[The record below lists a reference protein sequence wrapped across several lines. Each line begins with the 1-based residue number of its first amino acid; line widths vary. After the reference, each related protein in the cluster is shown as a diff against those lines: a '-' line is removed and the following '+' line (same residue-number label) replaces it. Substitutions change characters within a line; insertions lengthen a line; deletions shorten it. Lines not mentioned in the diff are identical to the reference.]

1 MLSSVLF
8 SLIIARDT
16 SCKSVKKNTKKQSIT
31 KGKSHYL
38 LLMGRPVED
47 GHHRKGLGMIF
58 ASQHSGDFDTS
69 KAESKH
75 SDPAPSSSNSDLSNT
90 LQTSSNGSTSD
101 RGYSYTEAL
110 FTGTPLLNGRPFTAS
125 DRTYSQGHATDHP
138 IGILNANERITENV
152 QGKAVDEDNDDSRA
166 DKNDQTQEEMHT
178 DEGVKG
184 VTVNK
189 ILNKG
194 QYSGEKSEDIS
205 EDSSLRQSSKLGKEN
220 YEDGHP
226 LPPHSLDKQDKLE
239 TNRQAYRGRKLINN
253 IIKSDNLA
261 DEDVHEI
268 MATGHTQENFDK
280 ENVGSSGQLR
290 EENKANKVIPL
301 NTKVK
306 SYDEE
311 SNLLGSNT
319 LTRERF
325 MHQQRDNPL
334 GDQQEGF
341 NQNIIS
347 LTENEKGPQG
357 VKQQQEEI
365 QQPQHMIIITED
377 SGMKQKVQKEDSSGK
392 TSDAKPHAMGSY
404 LKETSP
410 VSTGNTGGV
419 HESNKGSETI
429 PPTNESPDGHSDY
442 SHSASGQLAGEQM
455 RQQTS
460 DIDVNAPAEAL
471 RNQETGK
478 LNDSPT
484 GSSQKATTS
493 TSDKIFQN
501 FLSHLRPHKVIE
513 SAFDERL
520 AQRIPSEQH
529 DPHEAHT
536 RPTNEKPSSS
546 VLYPGLDASHL
557 SSTYREGSSPSY
569 FKTQS
574 QEPTKEIPSIQESP
588 SSTDTTS
595 VYLTG
600 NNLKGPTVQQ
610 EKAKLPTGAVGAR
623 LNQQNAPLVNNP
635 DGNNEQGNVDKIKES
650 AEQTEKPYSSADEN
664 STEPQRYSSSR
675 EQGFLNVLLSHYRQS
690 NTANSSTANNLR
702 AEDHGEH
709 LVPSWSVRPESGQL
723 GPLSGSDKEGATQ
736 EKNSY
741 KENQVANDLQNN
753 AKYASQQSQGP
764 NKSVEDRNQREHN
777 QEIPPTLDHRK
788 GNSLDEH
795 GFQLS
800 GLSGHILMEKDAQSG
815 SSFDLTPSHGFGAR
829 PVNGET
835 NSQQVSENSAKEE
848 GANDSW
854 NFFKLTPKS
863 GSQEFAVGNPE
874 HPGEVSVKQEPK
886 VGNNNQKQ
894 PEGNM
899 DHDNSNQ
906 KIVYFL
912 KMAKG
917 IPLLHNRPE
926 NDEEDNHNQVNSDS
940 IKERERADSAGNI
953 RPYSSPSPNS
963 GLSPTAGR
971 EEGAIGES
979 NVPIN
984 VRQGRYKSD
993 PQAKYTESYF
1003 HSWYWK
1009 SNIPG
1014 LALAKIYDQTYK
1026 QCLNSEILVLEIL

>member
-1 MLSSVLF
+1 
-8 SLIIARDT
+8 
-16 SCKSVKKNTKKQSIT
+16 
-31 KGKSHYL
+31 
-38 LLMGRPVED
+38 MGRPVED
-47 GHHRKGLGMIF
+47 GHHRKGLGMIL
-58 ASQHSGDFDTS
+58 ASQHSGDIATS
-69 KAESKH
+69 EAESKH

-125 DRTYSQGHATDHP
+125 DRTPHSQGHATDHP

-152 QGKAVDEDNDDSRA
+152 QGKAVDEDNDGSRA

-194 QYSGEKSEDIS
+194 QYSGEKSEDLS

-220 YEDGHP
+220 YEDGQP
-226 LPPHSLDKQDKLE
+226 VPPHSLDKQDKFE

-253 IIKSDNLA
+253 IIKSDNLP

-319 LTRERF
+319 LTHERF

-365 QQPQHMIIITED
+365 QQPQHMITITED

-392 TSDAKPHAMGSY
+392 TPDAKPHAMGSN
-404 LKETSP
+404 LKETNP
-410 VSTGNTGGV
+410 ASTGNTGGV

-429 PPTNESPDGHSDY
+429 SPTNESPDGHSDY
-442 SHSASGQLAGEQM
+442 SHSASGQLTGEQM

-460 DIDVNAPAEAL
+460 DIDVNAPAETL
-471 RNQETGK
+471 RNLETGK
-478 LNDSPT
+478 LNDST
-484 GSSQKATTS
+484 KGSSQKATKL
-493 TSDKIFQN
+493 TSDKIFEN

-513 SAFDERL
+513 SAFDEQL
-520 AQRIPSEQH
+520 AQRIPSEQR

-536 RPTNEKPSSS
+536 RPLNEKPSSS

-557 SSTYREGSSPSY
+557 SSTYREGSSPSD

-595 VYLTG
+595 VYLTSS
-600 NNLKGPTVQQ
+600 NFKGPTVQQ
-610 EKAKLPTGAVGAR
+610 EKAKLSTGAVSAR

-664 STEPQRYSSSR
+664 STEPQRYSSPR

-723 GPLSGSDKEGATQ
+723 GPLSGSEKEGATQ

-741 KENQVANDLQNN
+741 KENQAANDLQNN
-753 AKYASQQSQGP
+753 AEYASQESQGP
-764 NKSVEDRNQREHN
+764 TKSVEDRNQREHN
-777 QEIPPTLDHRK
+777 QEMPPTLDHRK
-788 GNSLDEH
+788 GSGVDEH
-795 GFQLS
+795 GFQSS
-800 GLSGHILMEKDAQSG
+800 GLSGNTNMETDVQSG
-815 SSFDLTPSHGFGAR
+815 SSFVLTPSHGFGER

-835 NSQQVSENSAKEE
+835 SSQQVSENSAKEE
-848 GANDSW
+848 GANNAW
-854 NFFKLTPKS
+854 NFYKLRPKS
-863 GSQEFAVGNPE
+863 GPPEFAVGNPE
-874 HPGEVSVKQEPK
+874 HPGEVSEKDEPK
-886 VGNNNQKQ
+886 VGNHNQKQ
-894 PEGNM
+894 PKSNM
-899 DHDNSNQ
+899 DHDDSTQ

-926 NDEEDNHNQVNSDS
+926 NDVDDNHNQVNSDS
-940 IKERERADSAGNI
+940 MKESERADNVGVT
-953 RPYSSPSPNS
+953 RPYSSPSPS
-963 GLSPTAGR
+963 PGLSPTAGR
-971 EEGAIGES
+971 EEGTIGES

-984 VRQGRYKSD
+984 VRQGK
-993 PQAKYTESYF
+993 
-1003 HSWYWK
+1003 
-1009 SNIPG
+1009 
-1014 LALAKIYDQTYK
+1014 
-1026 QCLNSEILVLEIL
+1026 

>member
-1 MLSSVLF
+1 
-8 SLIIARDT
+8 
-16 SCKSVKKNTKKQSIT
+16 
-31 KGKSHYL
+31 
-38 LLMGRPVED
+38 MGRPVED
-47 GHHRKGLGMIF
+47 GHHRKGLGMIL
-58 ASQHSGDFDTS
+58 ASQHSGDIATS
-69 KAESKH
+69 EAESKH

-125 DRTYSQGHATDHP
+125 DRTPHSQGHATDHP

-152 QGKAVDEDNDDSRA
+152 QGKAVDEDNDGSRA

-194 QYSGEKSEDIS
+194 QYSGEKSEDLS

-220 YEDGHP
+220 YEDGQP
-226 LPPHSLDKQDKLE
+226 VPPHSLDKQDKFE

-253 IIKSDNLA
+253 IIKSDNLP

-319 LTRERF
+319 LTHERF

-365 QQPQHMIIITED
+365 QQPQHMITITED

-392 TSDAKPHAMGSY
+392 TPDAKPHAMGSN
-404 LKETSP
+404 LKETNP
-410 VSTGNTGGV
+410 ASTGNTGGV

-429 PPTNESPDGHSDY
+429 SPTNESPDGHSDY
-442 SHSASGQLAGEQM
+442 SHSASGQLTGEQM

-460 DIDVNAPAEAL
+460 DIDVNAPAETL
-471 RNQETGK
+471 RNLETGK
-478 LNDSPT
+478 LNDST
-484 GSSQKATTS
+484 KGSSQKATKL
-493 TSDKIFQN
+493 TSDKIFEN

-513 SAFDERL
+513 SAFDEQL
-520 AQRIPSEQH
+520 AQRIPSEQR

-536 RPTNEKPSSS
+536 RPLNEKPSSS

-557 SSTYREGSSPSY
+557 SSTYREGSSPSD

-595 VYLTG
+595 VYLTSS
-600 NNLKGPTVQQ
+600 NFKGPTVQQ
-610 EKAKLPTGAVGAR
+610 EKAKLSTGAVSAR

-664 STEPQRYSSSR
+664 STEPQRYSSPR

-741 KENQVANDLQNN
+741 KENQAANDLQNN
-753 AKYASQQSQGP
+753 AEYASQESQGP
-764 NKSVEDRNQREHN
+764 TKSVEDRNQREHN
-777 QEIPPTLDHRK
+777 QEMPPTLDHRK
-788 GNSLDEH
+788 GSGVDEH
-795 GFQLS
+795 GFQSS
-800 GLSGHILMEKDAQSG
+800 GLSGNTNMETDVQSG
-815 SSFDLTPSHGFGAR
+815 SSFVLTPSHGFGER

-835 NSQQVSENSAKEE
+835 SSQQVSENSAKEE
-848 GANDSW
+848 GANNAW
-854 NFFKLTPKS
+854 NFYKLRPKS
-863 GSQEFAVGNPE
+863 GPPEFAVGNPE
-874 HPGEVSVKQEPK
+874 HPGEVSEKDEPK
-886 VGNNNQKQ
+886 VGNHNQKQ
-894 PEGNM
+894 PKSNM
-899 DHDNSNQ
+899 DHDDSTQ

-926 NDEEDNHNQVNSDS
+926 NDMDDNHNQVNSDS
-940 IKERERADSAGNI
+940 MKESERADNAGVT
-953 RPYSSPSPNS
+953 RPYSSPSPS
-963 GLSPTAGR
+963 PGLSPTAGR
-971 EEGAIGES
+971 EEGTIGES

-984 VRQGRYKSD
+984 VRQGK
-993 PQAKYTESYF
+993 
-1003 HSWYWK
+1003 
-1009 SNIPG
+1009 
-1014 LALAKIYDQTYK
+1014 
-1026 QCLNSEILVLEIL
+1026 

>member
-1 MLSSVLF
+1 
-8 SLIIARDT
+8 
-16 SCKSVKKNTKKQSIT
+16 
-31 KGKSHYL
+31 
-38 LLMGRPVED
+38 MGRPVED
-47 GHHRKGLGMIF
+47 GHHRKGLGMIL
-58 ASQHSGDFDTS
+58 ASQHSGDIATS
-69 KAESKH
+69 EAESKH

-125 DRTYSQGHATDHP
+125 DRTPHSQGHATDHP

-152 QGKAVDEDNDDSRA
+152 QGKAVDEDNDGSRA

-194 QYSGEKSEDIS
+194 QYSGEKSEDLS

-220 YEDGHP
+220 YEDGQP
-226 LPPHSLDKQDKLE
+226 VPPHSLDKQDKFE

-253 IIKSDNLA
+253 IIKSDNLP

-319 LTRERF
+319 LTHERF

-365 QQPQHMIIITED
+365 QQPQHMITITED

-392 TSDAKPHAMGSY
+392 TPDAKPHAMGSN
-404 LKETSP
+404 LKETNP
-410 VSTGNTGGV
+410 ASTGNTGGV

-429 PPTNESPDGHSDY
+429 SPTNESPDGHSDY
-442 SHSASGQLAGEQM
+442 SHSASGQLTGGQM

-460 DIDVNAPAEAL
+460 DIDVNAPAETL
-471 RNQETGK
+471 RNLETGK
-478 LNDSPT
+478 LNDST
-484 GSSQKATTS
+484 KGSSQKATKL
-493 TSDKIFQN
+493 TSDKIFEN

-513 SAFDERL
+513 SAFDEQL
-520 AQRIPSEQH
+520 AQRIPSEQR

-536 RPTNEKPSSS
+536 RPLNEKPSSS

-557 SSTYREGSSPSY
+557 SSTYREGSSPSD

-595 VYLTG
+595 VYLTSS
-600 NNLKGPTVQQ
+600 NFKGPTVQQ
-610 EKAKLPTGAVGAR
+610 EKAKLSTGAVSAR

-664 STEPQRYSSSR
+664 STEPQRYSSPR

-741 KENQVANDLQNN
+741 KENQAANDLQNN
-753 AKYASQQSQGP
+753 AEYASQESQGP
-764 NKSVEDRNQREHN
+764 TKSVEDRNQREHN
-777 QEIPPTLDHRK
+777 QEMPPTLDHRK
-788 GNSLDEH
+788 GSGVDEH
-795 GFQLS
+795 GFQSS
-800 GLSGHILMEKDAQSG
+800 GLSGNTNMETDVQSG
-815 SSFDLTPSHGFGAR
+815 SSFVLTPSHGFGER

-835 NSQQVSENSAKEE
+835 SSQQVSENSAKEE
-848 GANDSW
+848 GANNAW
-854 NFFKLTPKS
+854 NFYKLRPKS
-863 GSQEFAVGNPE
+863 GPPEFAVGNPE
-874 HPGEVSVKQEPK
+874 HPGEVSEKDEPK
-886 VGNNNQKQ
+886 VGNHNQKQ
-894 PEGNM
+894 PKSNM
-899 DHDNSNQ
+899 DHDDSTQ

-926 NDEEDNHNQVNSDS
+926 NDVDDNHNQVNSDS
-940 IKERERADSAGNI
+940 MKESERADNVGVT
-953 RPYSSPSPNS
+953 RPYSSPSPS
-963 GLSPTAGR
+963 PGLSPTAGR
-971 EEGAIGES
+971 EEGTIGES

-984 VRQGRYKSD
+984 VRQGK
-993 PQAKYTESYF
+993 
-1003 HSWYWK
+1003 
-1009 SNIPG
+1009 
-1014 LALAKIYDQTYK
+1014 
-1026 QCLNSEILVLEIL
+1026 

>member
-1 MLSSVLF
+1 
-8 SLIIARDT
+8 
-16 SCKSVKKNTKKQSIT
+16 
-31 KGKSHYL
+31 
-38 LLMGRPVED
+38 MGRPVED
-47 GHHRKGLGMIF
+47 GHHRKGLGMIL
-58 ASQHSGDFDTS
+58 ASQHSGDIATS
-69 KAESKH
+69 EAESKH

-125 DRTYSQGHATDHP
+125 DRTPHSQGHATDHP

-152 QGKAVDEDNDDSRA
+152 QGKAVDEDNDGSRA

-194 QYSGEKSEDIS
+194 QYSGEKSEDLS

-220 YEDGHP
+220 YEDGQP
-226 LPPHSLDKQDKLE
+226 VPPHSLDKQDKFE

-253 IIKSDNLA
+253 IIKSDNLP

-319 LTRERF
+319 LTHERF

-365 QQPQHMIIITED
+365 QQPQHMITITED

-392 TSDAKPHAMGSY
+392 TPDAKPHAMGSN
-404 LKETSP
+404 LKETNP
-410 VSTGNTGGV
+410 ASTGNTGGV

-429 PPTNESPDGHSDY
+429 SPTNESPDGHSDY
-442 SHSASGQLAGEQM
+442 SHSASGQLTGGQM

-460 DIDVNAPAEAL
+460 DIDVNAPVEAL
-471 RNQETGK
+471 RNLETGK
-478 LNDSPT
+478 LNDST
-484 GSSQKATTS
+484 KGSSQKATKL
-493 TSDKIFQN
+493 TSDKIFEN

-513 SAFDERL
+513 SAFDEQL
-520 AQRIPSEQH
+520 AQRIPSEQR

-536 RPTNEKPSSS
+536 RPLNEKPSSS

-557 SSTYREGSSPSY
+557 SSTYREGSSPSD

-595 VYLTG
+595 VYLTSS
-600 NNLKGPTVQQ
+600 NFKGPTVQQ
-610 EKAKLPTGAVGAR
+610 EKAKLSTGAVSAR

-664 STEPQRYSSSR
+664 STEPQRYSSPR

-741 KENQVANDLQNN
+741 KENQAANDLQNN
-753 AKYASQQSQGP
+753 AEYASQESQGP
-764 NKSVEDRNQREHN
+764 TKSVEDRNQREHN
-777 QEIPPTLDHRK
+777 QEMPPTLDHRK
-788 GNSLDEH
+788 GSGVDEH
-795 GFQLS
+795 GFQSS
-800 GLSGHILMEKDAQSG
+800 GLSGNTNMETDVQSG
-815 SSFDLTPSHGFGAR
+815 SSFVLTPSHGFGER

-835 NSQQVSENSAKEE
+835 SSQQVSENSAKEE
-848 GANDSW
+848 GANNAW
-854 NFFKLTPKS
+854 NFYKLRPKS
-863 GSQEFAVGNPE
+863 GPPEFAVGNPE
-874 HPGEVSVKQEPK
+874 HPGEVSEKDEPK
-886 VGNNNQKQ
+886 VGNHNQKQ
-894 PEGNM
+894 PKSNM
-899 DHDNSNQ
+899 DHDDSTQ

-926 NDEEDNHNQVNSDS
+926 NDMDDNHNQVNSDS
-940 IKERERADSAGNI
+940 MKESERADNAGVT
-953 RPYSSPSPNS
+953 RPYSSPSPS
-963 GLSPTAGR
+963 PGLSPTAGR
-971 EEGAIGES
+971 EEGTIGES

-984 VRQGRYKSD
+984 VRQGK
-993 PQAKYTESYF
+993 
-1003 HSWYWK
+1003 
-1009 SNIPG
+1009 
-1014 LALAKIYDQTYK
+1014 
-1026 QCLNSEILVLEIL
+1026 

>member
-1 MLSSVLF
+1 
-8 SLIIARDT
+8 
-16 SCKSVKKNTKKQSIT
+16 
-31 KGKSHYL
+31 
-38 LLMGRPVED
+38 MGRPVED
-47 GHHRKGLGMIF
+47 GHHRKGLGMIL
-58 ASQHSGDFDTS
+58 ASQHSGDIATS
-69 KAESKH
+69 EAESKH

-125 DRTYSQGHATDHP
+125 DRTPHSQGHATDHP

-152 QGKAVDEDNDDSRA
+152 QGKAVDEDNDGSRA
-166 DKNDQTQEEMHT
+166 DKNDQTQEETHT

-194 QYSGEKSEDIS
+194 QYSGEKSEDLS

-220 YEDGHP
+220 YEDGQP
-226 LPPHSLDKQDKLE
+226 VPPHSLDKQDKLE
-239 TNRQAYRGRKLINN
+239 TNRQAYRGRKLIKN

-319 LTRERF
+319 LTHERF

-365 QQPQHMIIITED
+365 RQPQHMITITED

-392 TSDAKPHAMGSY
+392 TPDAKPHAMGSN
-404 LKETSP
+404 LKETNP
-410 VSTGNTGGV
+410 ASTGNTGGV

-429 PPTNESPDGHSDY
+429 SPTNESPDGHSDY
-442 SHSASGQLAGEQM
+442 SHSASGQLTGEQM

-471 RNQETGK
+471 RNLETGK
-478 LNDSPT
+478 LNDST
-484 GSSQKATTS
+484 KGSSQKATKL
-493 TSDKIFQN
+493 TSDKIFEN

-513 SAFDERL
+513 SAFDEQL
-520 AQRIPSEQH
+520 AQRIPSEQR

-536 RPTNEKPSSS
+536 RPLNEKPSSS

-557 SSTYREGSSPSY
+557 SSTYREGSSPSD

-595 VYLTG
+595 VYLTSS
-600 NNLKGPTVQQ
+600 NFKGPTVQQ
-610 EKAKLPTGAVGAR
+610 EKAKLSTGAVSAR

-664 STEPQRYSSSR
+664 STEPQRYSSPR

-741 KENQVANDLQNN
+741 KENQAANDLQNN
-753 AKYASQQSQGP
+753 AEYASQESQGP
-764 NKSVEDRNQREHN
+764 TKSVEDRNQREHN
-777 QEIPPTLDHRK
+777 QEMPPTLDHRK
-788 GNSLDEH
+788 GSGVDEH
-795 GFQLS
+795 GFQSS
-800 GLSGHILMEKDAQSG
+800 GLSGNTNMETDVQSG
-815 SSFDLTPSHGFGAR
+815 SSFVLTPSHGFGER

-835 NSQQVSENSAKEE
+835 SSQQVSENSAKEE
-848 GANDSW
+848 GANNAW
-854 NFFKLTPKS
+854 NFYKLRPKS
-863 GSQEFAVGNPE
+863 GPPEFAVGNPE
-874 HPGEVSVKQEPK
+874 HPGEVSEKDEPK
-886 VGNNNQKQ
+886 VGNHNQKQ
-894 PEGNM
+894 PKSNM
-899 DHDNSNQ
+899 DHDDSTQ

-926 NDEEDNHNQVNSDS
+926 NDMDDNHNQVNSDS
-940 IKERERADSAGNI
+940 MKESERADNAGVT
-953 RPYSSPSPNS
+953 RPYSSPSPS
-963 GLSPTAGR
+963 PGLSPTAGR
-971 EEGAIGES
+971 EEGTIGES

-984 VRQGRYKSD
+984 VRQGK
-993 PQAKYTESYF
+993 
-1003 HSWYWK
+1003 
-1009 SNIPG
+1009 
-1014 LALAKIYDQTYK
+1014 
-1026 QCLNSEILVLEIL
+1026 

>member
-1 MLSSVLF
+1 
-8 SLIIARDT
+8 
-16 SCKSVKKNTKKQSIT
+16 
-31 KGKSHYL
+31 
-38 LLMGRPVED
+38 MGRPVED
-47 GHHRKGLGMIF
+47 GHHRKGLGMIL
-58 ASQHSGDFDTS
+58 ASQHSGDIATS
-69 KAESKH
+69 EAESKH

-125 DRTYSQGHATDHP
+125 DRTPHSQGHATDHP

-152 QGKAVDEDNDDSRA
+152 QGKAVDEDNDGSRA

-194 QYSGEKSEDIS
+194 QYSGEKSEDLS

-220 YEDGHP
+220 YEDGQP
-226 LPPHSLDKQDKLE
+226 VPPHSLDKQDKLE

-253 IIKSDNLA
+253 IIKSDNLP

-319 LTRERF
+319 LTHERF

-365 QQPQHMIIITED
+365 QQPQHMITITED

-392 TSDAKPHAMGSY
+392 TPDAKPHAMGSN
-404 LKETSP
+404 LKETNP
-410 VSTGNTGGV
+410 ASTGNTGGV

-429 PPTNESPDGHSDY
+429 SPTNESPDGHSDY
-442 SHSASGQLAGEQM
+442 SHSASGQLTGGQM

-460 DIDVNAPAEAL
+460 DIDVNAPVEAL
-471 RNQETGK
+471 RNLETGK
-478 LNDSPT
+478 LNDST
-484 GSSQKATTS
+484 KGSSQKATKL
-493 TSDKIFQN
+493 TSDKIFEN

-513 SAFDERL
+513 SAFDEQL
-520 AQRIPSEQH
+520 AQRIPSEQR

-536 RPTNEKPSSS
+536 RPLNEKPSSS

-557 SSTYREGSSPSY
+557 SSTYREGSSPSD

-595 VYLTG
+595 VYLTSS
-600 NNLKGPTVQQ
+600 NFKGPTVQQ
-610 EKAKLPTGAVGAR
+610 EKAKLSTGAVSAR

-664 STEPQRYSSSR
+664 STEPQRYSSPR

-690 NTANSSTANNLR
+690 NIANSSTANNLR

-723 GPLSGSDKEGATQ
+723 GPLSGSEKEGATQ

-741 KENQVANDLQNN
+741 KENQAANDLQNN
-753 AKYASQQSQGP
+753 AEYASQESQGP
-764 NKSVEDRNQREHN
+764 TKSVEDRNQREHN
-777 QEIPPTLDHRK
+777 QEMPPTLDHRK
-788 GNSLDEH
+788 GSGVDEH
-795 GFQLS
+795 GFQSS
-800 GLSGHILMEKDAQSG
+800 GLSGNTNMETDVQSG
-815 SSFDLTPSHGFGAR
+815 SSFVLTPSHGFGER

-835 NSQQVSENSAKEE
+835 SSQQVSENSAKEE
-848 GANDSW
+848 GANNAW
-854 NFFKLTPKS
+854 NFYKLRPKS
-863 GSQEFAVGNPE
+863 GPPEFAVGNPE
-874 HPGEVSVKQEPK
+874 HPGEVSEKDEPK
-886 VGNNNQKQ
+886 VGNHNQKQ
-894 PEGNM
+894 PKSNM
-899 DHDNSNQ
+899 DHDDSTQ

-926 NDEEDNHNQVNSDS
+926 NDVDDNHNQVNSDS
-940 IKERERADSAGNI
+940 MKESERADNVGVT
-953 RPYSSPSPNS
+953 RPYSSPSPS
-963 GLSPTAGR
+963 PGLSPTAGR
-971 EEGAIGES
+971 EEGTIGES

-984 VRQGRYKSD
+984 VRQGK
-993 PQAKYTESYF
+993 
-1003 HSWYWK
+1003 
-1009 SNIPG
+1009 
-1014 LALAKIYDQTYK
+1014 
-1026 QCLNSEILVLEIL
+1026 

>member
-1 MLSSVLF
+1 
-8 SLIIARDT
+8 
-16 SCKSVKKNTKKQSIT
+16 
-31 KGKSHYL
+31 
-38 LLMGRPVED
+38 MGRPVED
-47 GHHRKGLGMIF
+47 GHHRKGLGMIL
-58 ASQHSGDFDTS
+58 ASQHSGDIATS
-69 KAESKH
+69 EAESKH

-125 DRTYSQGHATDHP
+125 DRTPHSQGHATDHP

-152 QGKAVDEDNDDSRA
+152 QGKAVDEDNDGSRA

-194 QYSGEKSEDIS
+194 QYSGEKSEDLS

-220 YEDGHP
+220 YEDGQP
-226 LPPHSLDKQDKLE
+226 VPPHSLDKQDKLE

-253 IIKSDNLA
+253 IIKSDNLP

-319 LTRERF
+319 LTHERF

-365 QQPQHMIIITED
+365 QQPQHMITITED

-392 TSDAKPHAMGSY
+392 TPDAKPHAMGSN
-404 LKETSP
+404 LKETNP
-410 VSTGNTGGV
+410 ASTGNTGGV

-429 PPTNESPDGHSDY
+429 SPTNESPDGHSDY
-442 SHSASGQLAGEQM
+442 SHSASGQLTGEQM

-460 DIDVNAPAEAL
+460 DIDVNAPAETL
-471 RNQETGK
+471 RNLETGK
-478 LNDSPT
+478 LNDST
-484 GSSQKATTS
+484 KGSSQKATKL
-493 TSDKIFQN
+493 TSDKIFEN

-513 SAFDERL
+513 SAFDEQL
-520 AQRIPSEQH
+520 AQRIPSEQR

-536 RPTNEKPSSS
+536 RPLNEKPSSS

-557 SSTYREGSSPSY
+557 SSTYREGSSPSD

-595 VYLTG
+595 VYLTSS
-600 NNLKGPTVQQ
+600 NFKGPTVQQ
-610 EKAKLPTGAVGAR
+610 EKAKLSTGAVSAR

-664 STEPQRYSSSR
+664 STEPQRYSSPR

-741 KENQVANDLQNN
+741 KENQAANDLQNN
-753 AKYASQQSQGP
+753 AEYASQESQGP
-764 NKSVEDRNQREHN
+764 TKSVEDRNQREHN
-777 QEIPPTLDHRK
+777 QEMPPTLDHRK
-788 GNSLDEH
+788 GSGVDEH
-795 GFQLS
+795 GFQSS
-800 GLSGHILMEKDAQSG
+800 GLSGNTNMETDVQSG
-815 SSFDLTPSHGFGAR
+815 SSFVLTPSHGFGER

-835 NSQQVSENSAKEE
+835 SSQQVSENSAKEE
-848 GANDSW
+848 GANNAW
-854 NFFKLTPKS
+854 NFYKLRPKS
-863 GSQEFAVGNPE
+863 GPPEFAVGNPE
-874 HPGEVSVKQEPK
+874 HPGEVSEKDEPK
-886 VGNNNQKQ
+886 VGNHNQKQ
-894 PEGNM
+894 PKSNM
-899 DHDNSNQ
+899 DHDDSTQ

-926 NDEEDNHNQVNSDS
+926 NDVDDNHNQVNSDS
-940 IKERERADSAGNI
+940 MKESERADNAGVT
-953 RPYSSPSPNS
+953 RPYSSPSPS
-963 GLSPTAGR
+963 PGLSPTAGR
-971 EEGAIGES
+971 EEGTIGES

-984 VRQGRYKSD
+984 VRQGK
-993 PQAKYTESYF
+993 
-1003 HSWYWK
+1003 
-1009 SNIPG
+1009 
-1014 LALAKIYDQTYK
+1014 
-1026 QCLNSEILVLEIL
+1026 

>member
-1 MLSSVLF
+1 
-8 SLIIARDT
+8 
-16 SCKSVKKNTKKQSIT
+16 
-31 KGKSHYL
+31 
-38 LLMGRPVED
+38 MGRPVED
-47 GHHRKGLGMIF
+47 GHHRKGLGMIL
-58 ASQHSGDFDTS
+58 ASQHSGDIATS
-69 KAESKH
+69 EAESKH

-125 DRTYSQGHATDHP
+125 DRTPHSQGHATDHP

-152 QGKAVDEDNDDSRA
+152 QGKAVDEDNDGSRA

-194 QYSGEKSEDIS
+194 QYSGEKSEDLS

-220 YEDGHP
+220 YEDGQP
-226 LPPHSLDKQDKLE
+226 VPPHSLDKQDKFE

-253 IIKSDNLA
+253 IIKSDNLP

-319 LTRERF
+319 LTHERF

-365 QQPQHMIIITED
+365 QQPQHMITITED

-392 TSDAKPHAMGSY
+392 TPDAKPHAMGSN
-404 LKETSP
+404 LKETNP
-410 VSTGNTGGV
+410 ASTGNTGGV

-429 PPTNESPDGHSDY
+429 SPTNESPDGHSDY
-442 SHSASGQLAGEQM
+442 SHSASGQLTGGQM

-460 DIDVNAPAEAL
+460 DIDVNAPVEAL
-471 RNQETGK
+471 RNLETGK
-478 LNDSPT
+478 LNDST
-484 GSSQKATTS
+484 KGSSQKATKL
-493 TSDKIFQN
+493 TSDKIFEN

-513 SAFDERL
+513 SAFDEQL
-520 AQRIPSEQH
+520 AQRIPSEQR

-536 RPTNEKPSSS
+536 RPLNEKPSSS

-557 SSTYREGSSPSY
+557 SSTYREGSSPSD

-595 VYLTG
+595 VYLTSS
-600 NNLKGPTVQQ
+600 NFKGPTVQQ
-610 EKAKLPTGAVGAR
+610 EKAKLSTGAVSAR

-664 STEPQRYSSSR
+664 STEPQRYSSPR

-690 NTANSSTANNLR
+690 NIANSSTANNLR

-741 KENQVANDLQNN
+741 KENQAANDLQNN
-753 AKYASQQSQGP
+753 AEYASQESQGP
-764 NKSVEDRNQREHN
+764 TKSVEDRNQREHN
-777 QEIPPTLDHRK
+777 QEMPPTLDHRK
-788 GNSLDEH
+788 GSGVDEH
-795 GFQLS
+795 GFQSS
-800 GLSGHILMEKDAQSG
+800 GLSGNTNMETDVQSG
-815 SSFDLTPSHGFGAR
+815 SSFVLTPSHGFGER

-835 NSQQVSENSAKEE
+835 SSQQVSENSAKEE
-848 GANDSW
+848 GANNAW
-854 NFFKLTPKS
+854 NFYKLRPKS
-863 GSQEFAVGNPE
+863 GPPEFAVGNPE
-874 HPGEVSVKQEPK
+874 HPGEVSEKDEPK
-886 VGNNNQKQ
+886 VGNHNQKQ
-894 PEGNM
+894 PKSNM
-899 DHDNSNQ
+899 DHDDSTQ

-926 NDEEDNHNQVNSDS
+926 NDVDDNHNQVNSDS
-940 IKERERADSAGNI
+940 MKESERADNVGVT
-953 RPYSSPSPNS
+953 RPYSSPSPS
-963 GLSPTAGR
+963 PGLSPTAGR
-971 EEGAIGES
+971 EEGTIGES

-984 VRQGRYKSD
+984 VRQGK
-993 PQAKYTESYF
+993 
-1003 HSWYWK
+1003 
-1009 SNIPG
+1009 
-1014 LALAKIYDQTYK
+1014 
-1026 QCLNSEILVLEIL
+1026 

>member
-1 MLSSVLF
+1 
-8 SLIIARDT
+8 
-16 SCKSVKKNTKKQSIT
+16 
-31 KGKSHYL
+31 
-38 LLMGRPVED
+38 MGRPVED
-47 GHHRKGLGMIF
+47 GHHRKGLGMIL
-58 ASQHSGDFDTS
+58 ASQHSGDIATS
-69 KAESKH
+69 EAESKH

-125 DRTYSQGHATDHP
+125 DRTPHSQGHATDHP

-152 QGKAVDEDNDDSRA
+152 QGKAVDEDNDGSRA

-194 QYSGEKSEDIS
+194 QYSGEKSEDLS

-220 YEDGHP
+220 YEDGQP
-226 LPPHSLDKQDKLE
+226 VPPHSLDKQDKLE

-253 IIKSDNLA
+253 IIKSDNLP

-319 LTRERF
+319 LTHERF

-365 QQPQHMIIITED
+365 QQPQHMITITED

-392 TSDAKPHAMGSY
+392 TPDAKPHAMGSN
-404 LKETSP
+404 LKETNP
-410 VSTGNTGGV
+410 ASTGNTGGV

-429 PPTNESPDGHSDY
+429 SPTNESPDGHSDY
-442 SHSASGQLAGEQM
+442 SHSASGQLTGEQM

-460 DIDVNAPAEAL
+460 DIDVNAPAETL
-471 RNQETGK
+471 RNLETGK
-478 LNDSPT
+478 LNDST
-484 GSSQKATTS
+484 KGSSQKATKL
-493 TSDKIFQN
+493 TSDKIFEN

-513 SAFDERL
+513 SAFDEQL
-520 AQRIPSEQH
+520 AQRIPSEQR

-536 RPTNEKPSSS
+536 RPLNEKPSSS

-557 SSTYREGSSPSY
+557 SSTYREGSSPSD

-595 VYLTG
+595 VYLTSS
-600 NNLKGPTVQQ
+600 NFKGPTVQQ
-610 EKAKLPTGAVGAR
+610 EKAKLSTGAVSAR

-664 STEPQRYSSSR
+664 STEPQRYSSPR

-690 NTANSSTANNLR
+690 NIANSSTANNLR

-741 KENQVANDLQNN
+741 KENQAANDLQNN
-753 AKYASQQSQGP
+753 AEYASQESQGP
-764 NKSVEDRNQREHN
+764 TKSVEDRNQREHN
-777 QEIPPTLDHRK
+777 QEMPPTLDHRK
-788 GNSLDEH
+788 GSGVDEH
-795 GFQLS
+795 GFQSS
-800 GLSGHILMEKDAQSG
+800 GLSGNTNMETDVQSG
-815 SSFDLTPSHGFGAR
+815 SSFVLTPSHGFGER

-835 NSQQVSENSAKEE
+835 SSQQVSENSAKEE
-848 GANDSW
+848 GANNAW
-854 NFFKLTPKS
+854 NFYKLRPKS
-863 GSQEFAVGNPE
+863 GPPEFAVGNPE
-874 HPGEVSVKQEPK
+874 HPGEVSEKDEPK
-886 VGNNNQKQ
+886 VGNHNQKQ
-894 PEGNM
+894 PKSNM
-899 DHDNSNQ
+899 DHDDSTQ

-926 NDEEDNHNQVNSDS
+926 NDVDDNHNQVNSDS
-940 IKERERADSAGNI
+940 MKESERADNAGVT
-953 RPYSSPSPNS
+953 RPYSSPSPS
-963 GLSPTAGR
+963 PGLSPTAGR
-971 EEGAIGES
+971 EEGTIGES

-984 VRQGRYKSD
+984 VRQGK
-993 PQAKYTESYF
+993 
-1003 HSWYWK
+1003 
-1009 SNIPG
+1009 
-1014 LALAKIYDQTYK
+1014 
-1026 QCLNSEILVLEIL
+1026 

>member
-1 MLSSVLF
+1 
-8 SLIIARDT
+8 
-16 SCKSVKKNTKKQSIT
+16 
-31 KGKSHYL
+31 
-38 LLMGRPVED
+38 MGRPIED
-47 GHHRKGLGMIF
+47 GHHRKGLGMIL
-58 ASQHSGDFDTS
+58 ASQHSGDIDTS

-125 DRTYSQGHATDHP
+125 DRTPNSQGHATDHP
-138 IGILNANERITENV
+138 IGILNANDRITENF
-152 QGKAVDEDNDDSRA
+152 QGKAVDEGNDGSRA
-166 DKNDQTQEEMHT
+166 DKNGQTQEEMHT
-178 DEGVKG
+178 EEGVKG

-205 EDSSLRQSSKLGKEN
+205 EDSSLRQSSKLGEEN
-220 YEDGHP
+220 YEDGQP
-226 LPPHSLDKQDKLE
+226 VPPHSLDKQDKLE
-239 TNRQAYRGRKLINN
+239 KNRQAYRGRKLINN

-301 NTKVK
+301 NTKEK

-319 LTRERF
+319 LTHERF

-365 QQPQHMIIITED
+365 QQPQHMITITED

-392 TSDAKPHAMGSY
+392 TLDAKPHAMGSN
-404 LKETSP
+404 LKETNP
-410 VSTGNTGGV
+410 VSTGNTDGV
-419 HESNKGSETI
+419 HESNRGSETI
-429 PPTNESPDGHSDY
+429 LPTNESPNGHSDY
-442 SHSASGQLAGEQM
+442 SHSASGQLTGEQM

-478 LNDSPT
+478 LNDSTT

-493 TSDKIFQN
+493 TSDKIFEN

-513 SAFDERL
+513 SAFDEQL
-520 AQRIPSEQH
+520 AQRIPFEQH

-536 RPTNEKPSSS
+536 RPPNEKPSSS

-557 SSTYREGSSPSY
+557 SSTYREGSSPSD

-574 QEPTKEIPSIQESP
+574 QEPTKEIPTIQESP

-595 VYLTG
+595 VYLTSS
-600 NNLKGPTVQQ
+600 NLKGPTVQQ
-610 EKAKLPTGAVGAR
+610 EKAKLSTGAVTAR

-635 DGNNEQGNVDKIKES
+635 DGNNEQGNMDKIKES
-650 AEQTEKPYSSADEN
+650 DEQPEKPYSLADEN
-664 STEPQRYSSSR
+664 STEPQRSSR
-675 EQGFLNVLLSHYRQS
+675 EQGFLNILLSHYRQS

-741 KENQVANDLQNN
+741 NENQVANDLQNN
-753 AKYASQQSQGP
+753 AKYASQESQGP

-777 QEIPPTLDHRK
+777 QDIPPTLDHRK
-788 GNSLDEH
+788 GNGVDEH

-815 SSFDLTPSHGFGAR
+815 SSFDLTPSHEFGAR

-835 NSQQVSENSAKEE
+835 SSQQVSEKSAKEE
-848 GANDSW
+848 GANNAW

-874 HPGEVSVKQEPK
+874 HPGEVSWKHKPK

-894 PEGNM
+894 PESNM
-899 DHDNSNQ
+899 DHDNNNQ

-917 IPLLHNRPE
+917 IPLLHNKPE
-926 NDEEDNHNQVNSDS
+926 NDEDDNHNQVNSDS
-940 IKERERADSAGNI
+940 MKESERADSAGDT
-953 RPYSSPSPNS
+953 RPYSSPSPS
-963 GLSPTAGR
+963 PGLSPMAGR

-979 NVPIN
+979 SVPIN

-993 PQAKYTESYF
+993 PQAKNTESYF

-1009 SNIPG
+1009 RNIS
-1014 LALAKIYDQTYK
+1014 ALAPAKIFDQTYK

>member
-1 MLSSVLF
+1 
-8 SLIIARDT
+8 
-16 SCKSVKKNTKKQSIT
+16 
-31 KGKSHYL
+31 
-38 LLMGRPVED
+38 MGRPVED
-47 GHHRKGLGMIF
+47 GHHRKGLGMIL
-58 ASQHSGDFDTS
+58 ASQHSGDIATS
-69 KAESKH
+69 EAESKH

-125 DRTYSQGHATDHP
+125 DRTPHSQGHATDHP

-152 QGKAVDEDNDDSRA
+152 QGKAVDEDNDGSRA

-194 QYSGEKSEDIS
+194 QYSGEKSEDLS

-220 YEDGHP
+220 YEDGQP
-226 LPPHSLDKQDKLE
+226 VPPHSLDKQDKFE

-253 IIKSDNLA
+253 IIKSDNLP

-319 LTRERF
+319 LTHERF

-365 QQPQHMIIITED
+365 QQPQHMITITED

-392 TSDAKPHAMGSY
+392 TPDAKPHAMGSN
-404 LKETSP
+404 LKETNP
-410 VSTGNTGGV
+410 ASTGNTGGV

-429 PPTNESPDGHSDY
+429 SPTNESPDGHSDY
-442 SHSASGQLAGEQM
+442 SHSASGQLTGEQM

-460 DIDVNAPAEAL
+460 DIDVNAPAETL
-471 RNQETGK
+471 RNLETGK
-478 LNDSPT
+478 LNDST
-484 GSSQKATTS
+484 KGSSQKATKL
-493 TSDKIFQN
+493 TSDKIFEN

-513 SAFDERL
+513 SAFDEQL
-520 AQRIPSEQH
+520 AQRIPSEQR

-536 RPTNEKPSSS
+536 RPLNEKPSSS

-557 SSTYREGSSPSY
+557 SSTYREGSSPSD

-595 VYLTG
+595 VYLTSS
-600 NNLKGPTVQQ
+600 NFKGPTVQQ
-610 EKAKLPTGAVGAR
+610 EKAKLSTGAVSAR

-664 STEPQRYSSSR
+664 STEPQRYSSPR

-690 NTANSSTANNLR
+690 NIANSSTANNLR

-723 GPLSGSDKEGATQ
+723 GPLSGSEKEGATQ

-741 KENQVANDLQNN
+741 KENQAANDLQNN
-753 AKYASQQSQGP
+753 AEYASQESQGP
-764 NKSVEDRNQREHN
+764 TKSVEDRNQREHN
-777 QEIPPTLDHRK
+777 QEMPPTLDHRK
-788 GNSLDEH
+788 GSGVDEH
-795 GFQLS
+795 GFQSS
-800 GLSGHILMEKDAQSG
+800 GLSGNTNMETDVQSG
-815 SSFDLTPSHGFGAR
+815 SSFVLTPSHGFGER

-835 NSQQVSENSAKEE
+835 SSQQVSENSAKEE
-848 GANDSW
+848 GANNAW
-854 NFFKLTPKS
+854 NFYKLRPKS
-863 GSQEFAVGNPE
+863 GPPEFAVGNPE
-874 HPGEVSVKQEPK
+874 HPGEVSEKDEPK
-886 VGNNNQKQ
+886 VGNHNQKQ
-894 PEGNM
+894 PKSNM
-899 DHDNSNQ
+899 DHDDSTQ

-926 NDEEDNHNQVNSDS
+926 NDVDDNHNQVNSDS
-940 IKERERADSAGNI
+940 MKESERADNVGVT
-953 RPYSSPSPNS
+953 RPYSSPSPS
-963 GLSPTAGR
+963 PGLSPTAGR
-971 EEGAIGES
+971 EEGTIGES

-984 VRQGRYKSD
+984 VRQGK
-993 PQAKYTESYF
+993 
-1003 HSWYWK
+1003 
-1009 SNIPG
+1009 
-1014 LALAKIYDQTYK
+1014 
-1026 QCLNSEILVLEIL
+1026 

>member
-1 MLSSVLF
+1 
-8 SLIIARDT
+8 
-16 SCKSVKKNTKKQSIT
+16 
-31 KGKSHYL
+31 
-38 LLMGRPVED
+38 MGRPVED
-47 GHHRKGLGMIF
+47 GHHRKGLGMIL
-58 ASQHSGDFDTS
+58 ASQHSGDIATS
-69 KAESKH
+69 EAESKH

-125 DRTYSQGHATDHP
+125 DRTPHSQGHATDHP

-152 QGKAVDEDNDDSRA
+152 QGKAVDEDNDGSRA

-194 QYSGEKSEDIS
+194 QYSGEKSEDLS

-220 YEDGHP
+220 YEDGQP
-226 LPPHSLDKQDKLE
+226 VPPHSLDKQDKFE

-253 IIKSDNLA
+253 IIKSDNLP

-319 LTRERF
+319 LTHERF

-365 QQPQHMIIITED
+365 QQPQHMITITED

-392 TSDAKPHAMGSY
+392 TPDAKPHAMGSN
-404 LKETSP
+404 LKETNP
-410 VSTGNTGGV
+410 ASTGNTGGV

-429 PPTNESPDGHSDY
+429 SPTNESPDGHSDY
-442 SHSASGQLAGEQM
+442 SHSASGQLTGEQM

-471 RNQETGK
+471 RNLETGK
-478 LNDSPT
+478 LNDST
-484 GSSQKATTS
+484 KGSSQKPTKL
-493 TSDKIFQN
+493 TSDKIFEN

-513 SAFDERL
+513 SAFDEQL
-520 AQRIPSEQH
+520 AQRIPSEQR

-536 RPTNEKPSSS
+536 RPLNEKPSSS

-557 SSTYREGSSPSY
+557 SSTYREGSSPSD

-595 VYLTG
+595 VYLTSS
-600 NNLKGPTVQQ
+600 NFKGPTVQQ
-610 EKAKLPTGAVGAR
+610 EKAKLSTGAVSAR

-664 STEPQRYSSSR
+664 STEPQRYSSPR

-741 KENQVANDLQNN
+741 KENQAANDLQNN
-753 AKYASQQSQGP
+753 AEYASQESQGP
-764 NKSVEDRNQREHN
+764 TKSVEDRNQREHN
-777 QEIPPTLDHRK
+777 QEMPPTLDHRK
-788 GNSLDEH
+788 GSGVDEH
-795 GFQLS
+795 GFQSS
-800 GLSGHILMEKDAQSG
+800 GLSGNTNMETDVQSG
-815 SSFDLTPSHGFGAR
+815 SSFVLTPSHGFGER

-835 NSQQVSENSAKEE
+835 SSQQVSENSSKEE
-848 GANDSW
+848 GANNAW
-854 NFFKLTPKS
+854 NFYKLRPKS
-863 GSQEFAVGNPE
+863 GPPEFAVGNPE
-874 HPGEVSVKQEPK
+874 HPGEVSEKDEPK
-886 VGNNNQKQ
+886 VGNHNQKQ
-894 PEGNM
+894 PKSNM
-899 DHDNSNQ
+899 DHDDSTQ

-926 NDEEDNHNQVNSDS
+926 NDMDDNHNQVNSDS
-940 IKERERADSAGNI
+940 MKESERADNAGVT
-953 RPYSSPSPNS
+953 RPYSSPSPS
-963 GLSPTAGR
+963 PGLSPTAGR
-971 EEGAIGES
+971 EEGTIGES

-984 VRQGRYKSD
+984 VRQGK
-993 PQAKYTESYF
+993 
-1003 HSWYWK
+1003 
-1009 SNIPG
+1009 
-1014 LALAKIYDQTYK
+1014 
-1026 QCLNSEILVLEIL
+1026 

>member
-1 MLSSVLF
+1 
-8 SLIIARDT
+8 
-16 SCKSVKKNTKKQSIT
+16 
-31 KGKSHYL
+31 
-38 LLMGRPVED
+38 MGRPVED
-47 GHHRKGLGMIF
+47 GHHRKGLGMIL
-58 ASQHSGDFDTS
+58 ASQHSGDIATS
-69 KAESKH
+69 EAESKH

-125 DRTYSQGHATDHP
+125 DRTPHSQGHATDHP
-138 IGILNANERITENV
+138 IGMLNANERITENV
-152 QGKAVDEDNDDSRA
+152 QGKAVDEDNDGSRA
-166 DKNDQTQEEMHT
+166 DKNDQTQEETHT

-194 QYSGEKSEDIS
+194 QYSGEKSEDLS

-220 YEDGHP
+220 YEDGQP
-226 LPPHSLDKQDKLE
+226 VPPHSLDKQDKLE
-239 TNRQAYRGRKLINN
+239 TNRQAYRGRKLIKN

-301 NTKVK
+301 STKVK

-319 LTRERF
+319 LTHERF

-365 QQPQHMIIITED
+365 RQPQHMITITED

-392 TSDAKPHAMGSY
+392 TPDAKPHAMGSN
-404 LKETSP
+404 LKETNP
-410 VSTGNTGGV
+410 ASTGNTGGV

-429 PPTNESPDGHSDY
+429 SPTNESPDGHSDY
-442 SHSASGQLAGEQM
+442 SHSASGQLTGEQM

-471 RNQETGK
+471 RNLETGK
-478 LNDSPT
+478 LNDST
-484 GSSQKATTS
+484 KGSSQKATKL
-493 TSDKIFQN
+493 TSDKIFEN

-513 SAFDERL
+513 SAFDEQL
-520 AQRIPSEQH
+520 AQRIPSEQR

-536 RPTNEKPSSS
+536 RPLNEKPSSS

-557 SSTYREGSSPSY
+557 SSTYREGSSPSD

-595 VYLTG
+595 VYLTSS
-600 NNLKGPTVQQ
+600 NFKGPTVQQ
-610 EKAKLPTGAVGAR
+610 EKAKLSTGAVSAR

-650 AEQTEKPYSSADEN
+650 AEQTEKPYSSADAN
-664 STEPQRYSSSR
+664 STEPQRYSSPR

-741 KENQVANDLQNN
+741 KENQAANDLQNN
-753 AKYASQQSQGP
+753 AEYASQESQGP
-764 NKSVEDRNQREHN
+764 TKSVEDRNQREHN
-777 QEIPPTLDHRK
+777 QEMPPTLDHRK
-788 GNSLDEH
+788 GSGVDEH
-795 GFQLS
+795 GFQSS
-800 GLSGHILMEKDAQSG
+800 GLSGNTNMETDVQSG
-815 SSFDLTPSHGFGAR
+815 SSFVLTPSHGFGER

-835 NSQQVSENSAKEE
+835 SSQQVSENSAKEE
-848 GANDSW
+848 GANNAW
-854 NFFKLTPKS
+854 NFYKLRPKS
-863 GSQEFAVGNPE
+863 GPPEFAVGNPE
-874 HPGEVSVKQEPK
+874 HPGEVSEKDEPK
-886 VGNNNQKQ
+886 VGNHNQKQ
-894 PEGNM
+894 PKSNM
-899 DHDNSNQ
+899 DHDDSTQ

-926 NDEEDNHNQVNSDS
+926 NDMDDNHNQVNSDS
-940 IKERERADSAGNI
+940 MKESERADNAGVT
-953 RPYSSPSPNS
+953 RPYSSPSPS
-963 GLSPTAGR
+963 PGLSPTAGR
-971 EEGAIGES
+971 EEGTIGES

-984 VRQGRYKSD
+984 VRQGK
-993 PQAKYTESYF
+993 
-1003 HSWYWK
+1003 
-1009 SNIPG
+1009 
-1014 LALAKIYDQTYK
+1014 
-1026 QCLNSEILVLEIL
+1026 

>member
-1 MLSSVLF
+1 
-8 SLIIARDT
+8 
-16 SCKSVKKNTKKQSIT
+16 
-31 KGKSHYL
+31 
-38 LLMGRPVED
+38 MGRPVED
-47 GHHRKGLGMIF
+47 GHHRKGLGMIL
-58 ASQHSGDFDTS
+58 ASQHSGDIATS
-69 KAESKH
+69 EAESKH

-125 DRTYSQGHATDHP
+125 DRT
-138 IGILNANERITENV
+138 
-152 QGKAVDEDNDDSRA
+152 VDEDNDGSRA
-166 DKNDQTQEEMHT
+166 DKYDQTQEEMHT

-189 ILNKG
+189 ILNKD
-194 QYSGEKSEDIS
+194 QYSGEKSDDLS

-220 YEDGHP
+220 YEDGQRV
-226 LPPHSLDKQDKLE
+226 PPHSLDKQDKLE

-319 LTRERF
+319 LTHERF

-365 QQPQHMIIITED
+365 QQPQHMITITED

-392 TSDAKPHAMGSY
+392 TPDAKPHAMGSN
-404 LKETSP
+404 LKETNP
-410 VSTGNTGGV
+410 ASTGNTGGV

-429 PPTNESPDGHSDY
+429 SPTNESPDGHSDY
-442 SHSASGQLAGEQM
+442 SHSASGQLTGEQM

-471 RNQETGK
+471 RNLETGK
-478 LNDSPT
+478 LNDST
-484 GSSQKATTS
+484 KGSSQKATTL
-493 TSDKIFQN
+493 TSDKIFEN

-513 SAFDERL
+513 SAFDEQL
-520 AQRIPSEQH
+520 AQRIPSEQR

-536 RPTNEKPSSS
+536 RPPNEKPSSS

-557 SSTYREGSSPSY
+557 SSTYREGSSPSD

-595 VYLTG
+595 VYLTSS
-600 NNLKGPTVQQ
+600 NFKGPTVQP
-610 EKAKLPTGAVGAR
+610 EKAMLSTGAVSAR

-664 STEPQRYSSSR
+664 STEPQRYSSPR

-741 KENQVANDLQNN
+741 KENQAANDLQNN
-753 AKYASQQSQGP
+753 AEYASQESQGP
-764 NKSVEDRNQREHN
+764 TKSVEDRNQREHN
-777 QEIPPTLDHRK
+777 QEMPPTLDHRK
-788 GNSLDEH
+788 GSGVDEH
-795 GFQLS
+795 GFQSS
-800 GLSGHILMEKDAQSG
+800 GLSGNTNMETDVQSG
-815 SSFDLTPSHGFGAR
+815 SSFVLTPSHGFGER

-835 NSQQVSENSAKEE
+835 SSQQVSENSAKEE
-848 GANDSW
+848 GENNAW

-874 HPGEVSVKQEPK
+874 HPGEVSVKHEPK
-886 VGNNNQKQ
+886 VGNNNQKP
-894 PEGNM
+894 PESNM
-899 DHDNSNQ
+899 DHDNNNQ

-926 NDEEDNHNQVNSDS
+926 NDQEDNHNQVNSDS
-940 IKERERADSAGNI
+940 MKERERADSAGVT
-953 RPYSSPSPNS
+953 RPHSSPSPS
-963 GLSPTAGR
+963 PDLSPTAGR
-971 EEGAIGES
+971 EEGVTGES
-979 NVPIN
+979 SVPIN

-993 PQAKYTESYF
+993 PQAKYTQSYF
-1003 HSWYWK
+1003 HSWFWK
-1009 SNIPG
+1009 RNISA
-1014 LALAKIYDQTYK
+1014 LAPAKIYERTATNMFK
-1026 QCLNSEILVLEIL
+1026 F

>member
-1 MLSSVLF
+1 
-8 SLIIARDT
+8 
-16 SCKSVKKNTKKQSIT
+16 
-31 KGKSHYL
+31 
-38 LLMGRPVED
+38 MGRPVED
-47 GHHRKGLGMIF
+47 GHHRKGLGMIL
-58 ASQHSGDFDTS
+58 ASQHSGDIATS
-69 KAESKH
+69 EAESKH

-125 DRTYSQGHATDHP
+125 DRTPHSQGHATDHP

-152 QGKAVDEDNDDSRA
+152 QGKAVDEDNDGSRA

-194 QYSGEKSEDIS
+194 QYSGEKSEDLS

-220 YEDGHP
+220 YEDGQP
-226 LPPHSLDKQDKLE
+226 VPPHSLDKQDKFE

-253 IIKSDNLA
+253 IIKSDNLP

-319 LTRERF
+319 LTHERF

-365 QQPQHMIIITED
+365 QQPQHMITITED

-392 TSDAKPHAMGSY
+392 TPDAKPHAMGSN
-404 LKETSP
+404 LKETNP
-410 VSTGNTGGV
+410 ASTGNTGGV

-429 PPTNESPDGHSDY
+429 SPTNESPDGHSDY
-442 SHSASGQLAGEQM
+442 SHSASGQLTGGQM

-460 DIDVNAPAEAL
+460 DIDVNAPVEAL
-471 RNQETGK
+471 RNLETGK
-478 LNDSPT
+478 LNDST
-484 GSSQKATTS
+484 KGSSQKATKL
-493 TSDKIFQN
+493 TSDKIFEN

-513 SAFDERL
+513 SAFDEQL
-520 AQRIPSEQH
+520 AQRIPSEQR

-536 RPTNEKPSSS
+536 RPLNEKPSSS

-557 SSTYREGSSPSY
+557 SSTYREGSSPSD

-595 VYLTG
+595 VYLTSS
-600 NNLKGPTVQQ
+600 NFKGPTVQQ
-610 EKAKLPTGAVGAR
+610 EKAKLSTGAVSAR

-664 STEPQRYSSSR
+664 STEPQRYSSPR

-690 NTANSSTANNLR
+690 NIANSSTANNLR

-723 GPLSGSDKEGATQ
+723 GPLSGSEKEGATQ

-741 KENQVANDLQNN
+741 KENQAANDLQNN
-753 AKYASQQSQGP
+753 AEYASQESQGP
-764 NKSVEDRNQREHN
+764 TKSVEDRNQREHN
-777 QEIPPTLDHRK
+777 QEMPPTLDHRK
-788 GNSLDEH
+788 GSGVDEH
-795 GFQLS
+795 GFQSS
-800 GLSGHILMEKDAQSG
+800 GLSGNTNMETDVQSG
-815 SSFDLTPSHGFGAR
+815 SSFVLTPSHGFGER

-835 NSQQVSENSAKEE
+835 SSQQVSENSAKEE
-848 GANDSW
+848 GANNAW
-854 NFFKLTPKS
+854 NFYKLRPKS
-863 GSQEFAVGNPE
+863 GPPEFAVGNPE
-874 HPGEVSVKQEPK
+874 HPGEVSEKDEPK
-886 VGNNNQKQ
+886 VGNHNQKQ
-894 PEGNM
+894 PKSNM
-899 DHDNSNQ
+899 DHDDSTQ

-926 NDEEDNHNQVNSDS
+926 NDVDDNHNQVNSDS
-940 IKERERADSAGNI
+940 MKESERADNVGVT
-953 RPYSSPSPNS
+953 RPYSSPSPS
-963 GLSPTAGR
+963 PGLSPTAGR
-971 EEGAIGES
+971 EEGTIGES

-984 VRQGRYKSD
+984 VRQGK
-993 PQAKYTESYF
+993 
-1003 HSWYWK
+1003 
-1009 SNIPG
+1009 
-1014 LALAKIYDQTYK
+1014 
-1026 QCLNSEILVLEIL
+1026 

>member
-1 MLSSVLF
+1 
-8 SLIIARDT
+8 
-16 SCKSVKKNTKKQSIT
+16 
-31 KGKSHYL
+31 
-38 LLMGRPVED
+38 MGRPVED
-47 GHHRKGLGMIF
+47 GHHRKGLGMIL
-58 ASQHSGDFDTS
+58 ASQHSGDIATS
-69 KAESKH
+69 EAESKH

-125 DRTYSQGHATDHP
+125 DRTPHSQGHATDHP

-152 QGKAVDEDNDDSRA
+152 QGKAVDEDNDGSRA

-194 QYSGEKSEDIS
+194 QYSGEKSEDLS

-220 YEDGHP
+220 YEDGQP
-226 LPPHSLDKQDKLE
+226 VPPHSLDKQDKLE
-239 TNRQAYRGRKLINN
+239 TNRQAYRGRKLIKN

-319 LTRERF
+319 LTHERF

-365 QQPQHMIIITED
+365 RQPQHMITITED

-392 TSDAKPHAMGSY
+392 TPDAKPHAMGSN
-404 LKETSP
+404 LKETNP
-410 VSTGNTGGV
+410 ASTGNTGGV

-429 PPTNESPDGHSDY
+429 SPTNESPDGHSDY
-442 SHSASGQLAGEQM
+442 SHSASGQLTGEQM

-471 RNQETGK
+471 RNLETGK
-478 LNDSPT
+478 LNDST
-484 GSSQKATTS
+484 KGSSQKATKL
-493 TSDKIFQN
+493 TSDKIFEN

-513 SAFDERL
+513 SAFDEQL
-520 AQRIPSEQH
+520 AQRIPSEQR

-536 RPTNEKPSSS
+536 RPLNEKPSSS

-557 SSTYREGSSPSY
+557 SSTYREGSSPSD

-595 VYLTG
+595 VYLTSS
-600 NNLKGPTVQQ
+600 NFKGPTVQQ
-610 EKAKLPTGAVGAR
+610 EKAKLSTGAVSAR

-664 STEPQRYSSSR
+664 STEPQRYSSPR

-741 KENQVANDLQNN
+741 KENQAANDLQNN
-753 AKYASQQSQGP
+753 AEYASQESQGP
-764 NKSVEDRNQREHN
+764 TKSVEDRNQREHN
-777 QEIPPTLDHRK
+777 QEMPPTLDHRK
-788 GNSLDEH
+788 GSGVDEH
-795 GFQLS
+795 GFQSS
-800 GLSGHILMEKDAQSG
+800 GLSGNTNMETDVQSG
-815 SSFDLTPSHGFGAR
+815 SSFVLTPSHGFGER

-835 NSQQVSENSAKEE
+835 SSQQVSENSAKEE
-848 GANDSW
+848 GANNAW
-854 NFFKLTPKS
+854 NFYKLRPKS
-863 GSQEFAVGNPE
+863 GPPEFAVGNPE
-874 HPGEVSVKQEPK
+874 HPGEVSEKDEPK
-886 VGNNNQKQ
+886 VGNHNQKQ
-894 PEGNM
+894 PKSNM
-899 DHDNSNQ
+899 DHDDSTQ

-926 NDEEDNHNQVNSDS
+926 NDMDDNHNQVNSDS
-940 IKERERADSAGNI
+940 MKESERADNAGVT
-953 RPYSSPSPNS
+953 RPYSSPSPS
-963 GLSPTAGR
+963 PGLSPTAGR
-971 EEGAIGES
+971 EEGTIGES

-984 VRQGRYKSD
+984 VRQGK
-993 PQAKYTESYF
+993 
-1003 HSWYWK
+1003 
-1009 SNIPG
+1009 
-1014 LALAKIYDQTYK
+1014 
-1026 QCLNSEILVLEIL
+1026 

>member
-1 MLSSVLF
+1 
-8 SLIIARDT
+8 
-16 SCKSVKKNTKKQSIT
+16 
-31 KGKSHYL
+31 
-38 LLMGRPVED
+38 MGRPVED
-47 GHHRKGLGMIF
+47 GHHRKGLGMIL
-58 ASQHSGDFDTS
+58 ASQHSGDIATS
-69 KAESKH
+69 EAESKH

-125 DRTYSQGHATDHP
+125 DRTPHSQGHATDHP

-152 QGKAVDEDNDDSRA
+152 QGKAVDEDNDGSRA

-194 QYSGEKSEDIS
+194 QYSGEKSEDLS

-220 YEDGHP
+220 YEDGQP
-226 LPPHSLDKQDKLE
+226 VPPHSLDKQDKFE

-253 IIKSDNLA
+253 IIKSDNLP

-319 LTRERF
+319 LTHERF

-365 QQPQHMIIITED
+365 QQPQHMITITED

-392 TSDAKPHAMGSY
+392 TPDAKPHAMGSN
-404 LKETSP
+404 LKETNP
-410 VSTGNTGGV
+410 ASTGNTGGV

-429 PPTNESPDGHSDY
+429 SPTNESPDGHSDY
-442 SHSASGQLAGEQM
+442 SHSASGQLTGGQM

-460 DIDVNAPAEAL
+460 DIDVNAPVEAL
-471 RNQETGK
+471 RNLETGK
-478 LNDSPT
+478 LNDST
-484 GSSQKATTS
+484 KGSSQKATKL
-493 TSDKIFQN
+493 TSDKIFEN

-513 SAFDERL
+513 SAFDEQL
-520 AQRIPSEQH
+520 AQRIPSEQR

-536 RPTNEKPSSS
+536 RPLNEKPSSS

-557 SSTYREGSSPSY
+557 SSTYREGSSPSD

-595 VYLTG
+595 VYLTSS
-600 NNLKGPTVQQ
+600 NFKGPTVQQ
-610 EKAKLPTGAVGAR
+610 EKAKLSTGAVSAR

-664 STEPQRYSSSR
+664 STEPQRYSSPR

-741 KENQVANDLQNN
+741 KENQAANDLQNN
-753 AKYASQQSQGP
+753 AEYASQESQGP
-764 NKSVEDRNQREHN
+764 TKSVEDRNQREHN
-777 QEIPPTLDHRK
+777 QEMPPTLDHRK
-788 GNSLDEH
+788 GSGVDEH
-795 GFQLS
+795 GFQSS
-800 GLSGHILMEKDAQSG
+800 GLSGNTNMETDVQSG
-815 SSFDLTPSHGFGAR
+815 SSFVLTPSHGFGER

-835 NSQQVSENSAKEE
+835 SSQQVSENSAKEE
-848 GANDSW
+848 GANNAW
-854 NFFKLTPKS
+854 NFYKLRPKS
-863 GSQEFAVGNPE
+863 GPPEFAVGNPE
-874 HPGEVSVKQEPK
+874 HPGEVSEKDEPK
-886 VGNNNQKQ
+886 VGNHNQKQ
-894 PEGNM
+894 PKSNM
-899 DHDNSNQ
+899 DHDDSTQ

-926 NDEEDNHNQVNSDS
+926 NDVDDNHNQVNSDS
-940 IKERERADSAGNI
+940 MKESERADNVGVT
-953 RPYSSPSPNS
+953 RPYSSPSPS
-963 GLSPTAGR
+963 PGLSPTAGR
-971 EEGAIGES
+971 EEGTIGES

-984 VRQGRYKSD
+984 VRQGK
-993 PQAKYTESYF
+993 
-1003 HSWYWK
+1003 
-1009 SNIPG
+1009 
-1014 LALAKIYDQTYK
+1014 
-1026 QCLNSEILVLEIL
+1026 

>member
-1 MLSSVLF
+1 
-8 SLIIARDT
+8 
-16 SCKSVKKNTKKQSIT
+16 
-31 KGKSHYL
+31 
-38 LLMGRPVED
+38 MGRPVED
-47 GHHRKGLGMIF
+47 GHHRKGLGMIL
-58 ASQHSGDFDTS
+58 ASQHSGDIATS
-69 KAESKH
+69 EAESKH

-125 DRTYSQGHATDHP
+125 DRTPHSQGHATDHP

-152 QGKAVDEDNDDSRA
+152 QGKAVDEDNDGSRA

-194 QYSGEKSEDIS
+194 QYSGEKSEDLS

-220 YEDGHP
+220 YEDGQP
-226 LPPHSLDKQDKLE
+226 VPPHSLDKQDKLE

-253 IIKSDNLA
+253 IIKSDNLP

-319 LTRERF
+319 LTHERF

-365 QQPQHMIIITED
+365 QQPQHMITITED

-392 TSDAKPHAMGSY
+392 TPDAKPHAMGSN
-404 LKETSP
+404 LKETNP
-410 VSTGNTGGV
+410 ASTGNTGGV

-429 PPTNESPDGHSDY
+429 SPTNESPDGHSDY
-442 SHSASGQLAGEQM
+442 SHSASGQLTGEQM

-460 DIDVNAPAEAL
+460 DIDVNAPAETL
-471 RNQETGK
+471 RNLETGK
-478 LNDSPT
+478 LNDST
-484 GSSQKATTS
+484 KGSSQKATKL
-493 TSDKIFQN
+493 TSDKIFEN

-513 SAFDERL
+513 SAFDEQL
-520 AQRIPSEQH
+520 AQRIPSEQR

-536 RPTNEKPSSS
+536 RPLNEKPSSS

-557 SSTYREGSSPSY
+557 SSTYREGSSPSD

-595 VYLTG
+595 VYLTSS
-600 NNLKGPTVQQ
+600 NFKGPTVQQ
-610 EKAKLPTGAVGAR
+610 EKAKLSTGAVSAR

-664 STEPQRYSSSR
+664 STEPQRYSSPR

-723 GPLSGSDKEGATQ
+723 GPLSGSEKEGATQ

-741 KENQVANDLQNN
+741 KENQAANDLQNN
-753 AKYASQQSQGP
+753 AEYASQESQGP
-764 NKSVEDRNQREHN
+764 TKSVEDRNQREHN
-777 QEIPPTLDHRK
+777 QEMPPTLDHRK
-788 GNSLDEH
+788 GSGVDEH
-795 GFQLS
+795 GFQSS
-800 GLSGHILMEKDAQSG
+800 GLSGNTNMETDVQSG
-815 SSFDLTPSHGFGAR
+815 SSFVLTPSHGFGER

-835 NSQQVSENSAKEE
+835 SSQQVSENSAKEE
-848 GANDSW
+848 GANNAW
-854 NFFKLTPKS
+854 NFYKLRPKS
-863 GSQEFAVGNPE
+863 GPPEFAVGNPE
-874 HPGEVSVKQEPK
+874 HPGEVSEKDEPK
-886 VGNNNQKQ
+886 VGNHNQKQ
-894 PEGNM
+894 PKSNM
-899 DHDNSNQ
+899 DHDDSTQ

-926 NDEEDNHNQVNSDS
+926 NDMDDNHNQVNSDS
-940 IKERERADSAGNI
+940 MKESERADNVGVT
-953 RPYSSPSPNS
+953 RPYSSPSPS
-963 GLSPTAGR
+963 PGLSPTAGR
-971 EEGAIGES
+971 EEGTIGES

-984 VRQGRYKSD
+984 VRQGK
-993 PQAKYTESYF
+993 
-1003 HSWYWK
+1003 
-1009 SNIPG
+1009 
-1014 LALAKIYDQTYK
+1014 
-1026 QCLNSEILVLEIL
+1026 

>member
-1 MLSSVLF
+1 
-8 SLIIARDT
+8 
-16 SCKSVKKNTKKQSIT
+16 
-31 KGKSHYL
+31 
-38 LLMGRPVED
+38 MGRPVED
-47 GHHRKGLGMIF
+47 GHHRKGLGMIL
-58 ASQHSGDFDTS
+58 ASQHSGDIATS
-69 KAESKH
+69 EAESKH

-125 DRTYSQGHATDHP
+125 DRTPHSQGHATDHP

-152 QGKAVDEDNDDSRA
+152 QGKAVDEDNDGSRA

-194 QYSGEKSEDIS
+194 QYSGEKSEDLS

-220 YEDGHP
+220 YEDGQP
-226 LPPHSLDKQDKLE
+226 VPPHSLDKQDKFE

-253 IIKSDNLA
+253 IIKSDNLP

-319 LTRERF
+319 LTHERF

-365 QQPQHMIIITED
+365 QQPQHMITITED

-392 TSDAKPHAMGSY
+392 TPDAKPHAMGSN
-404 LKETSP
+404 LKETNP
-410 VSTGNTGGV
+410 ASTGNTGGV

-429 PPTNESPDGHSDY
+429 SPTNESPDGHSDY
-442 SHSASGQLAGEQM
+442 SHSASGQLTGEQM

-471 RNQETGK
+471 RNLETGK
-478 LNDSPT
+478 LNDST
-484 GSSQKATTS
+484 KGSSQKATKL
-493 TSDKIFQN
+493 TSDKIFEN

-513 SAFDERL
+513 SAFDEQL
-520 AQRIPSEQH
+520 AQRIPSEQR

-536 RPTNEKPSSS
+536 RPLNEKPSSS

-557 SSTYREGSSPSY
+557 SSTYREGSSPSD

-595 VYLTG
+595 VYLTSS
-600 NNLKGPTVQQ
+600 NFKGPTVQQ
-610 EKAKLPTGAVGAR
+610 EKAKLSTGAVSAR

-664 STEPQRYSSSR
+664 STEPQRYSSPR

-741 KENQVANDLQNN
+741 KENQAANDLQNN
-753 AKYASQQSQGP
+753 AEYASQESQGP
-764 NKSVEDRNQREHN
+764 TKSVEDRNQREHN
-777 QEIPPTLDHRK
+777 QEMPPTLDHRK
-788 GNSLDEH
+788 GSGVDEH
-795 GFQLS
+795 GFQSS
-800 GLSGHILMEKDAQSG
+800 GLSGNTNMETDVQSG
-815 SSFDLTPSHGFGAR
+815 SSFVLTPSHGFGER

-835 NSQQVSENSAKEE
+835 SSQQVSENSAKEE
-848 GANDSW
+848 GANNAW
-854 NFFKLTPKS
+854 NFYKLRPKS
-863 GSQEFAVGNPE
+863 GPPEFAVGNPE
-874 HPGEVSVKQEPK
+874 HPGEVSEKDEPK
-886 VGNNNQKQ
+886 VGNHNQKQ
-894 PEGNM
+894 PKSNM
-899 DHDNSNQ
+899 DHDDSTQ

-926 NDEEDNHNQVNSDS
+926 NDMDDNHNQVNSDS
-940 IKERERADSAGNI
+940 MKESERADNAGVT
-953 RPYSSPSPNS
+953 RPYSSPSPS
-963 GLSPTAGR
+963 PGLSPTAGR
-971 EEGAIGES
+971 EEGTIGES

-984 VRQGRYKSD
+984 VRQGK
-993 PQAKYTESYF
+993 
-1003 HSWYWK
+1003 
-1009 SNIPG
+1009 
-1014 LALAKIYDQTYK
+1014 
-1026 QCLNSEILVLEIL
+1026 

>member
-1 MLSSVLF
+1 
-8 SLIIARDT
+8 
-16 SCKSVKKNTKKQSIT
+16 
-31 KGKSHYL
+31 
-38 LLMGRPVED
+38 MGRPIVD
-47 GHHRKGLGMIF
+47 GHHRRGLGMIL
-58 ASQHSGDFDTS
+58 ASQHSGDIDTS

-125 DRTYSQGHATDHP
+125 DRTPYSQGHATDHP
-138 IGILNANERITENV
+138 IGILNANDRITENF
-152 QGKAVDEDNDDSRA
+152 QDKAVDEGNDGSRA
-166 DKNDQTQEEMHT
+166 DKNGQTQEEIHT

-220 YEDGHP
+220 YEDGQP

-239 TNRQAYRGRKLINN
+239 TNRQAYRGRKL

-280 ENVGSSGQLR
+280 ENVGSSGQLT
-290 EENKANKVIPL
+290 EANKVNKVIPL

-319 LTRERF
+319 LTHERF

-365 QQPQHMIIITED
+365 QQPQHMITITED

-392 TSDAKPHAMGSY
+392 TSDAKPHAMGSN
-404 LKETSP
+404 LKETNP

-419 HESNKGSETI
+419 HESDKGSETI
-429 PPTNESPDGHSDY
+429 LPTNESPDGHSDY
-442 SHSASGQLAGEQM
+442 SQRASGQLTGEKM

-460 DIDVNAPAEAL
+460 DIDVNAPTEAL
-471 RNQETGK
+471 RNLGTGK
-478 LNDSPT
+478 LNDSKT

-493 TSDKIFQN
+493 TSDKIFEN

-513 SAFDERL
+513 SAFDEQL

-536 RPTNEKPSSS
+536 RPPNEKPSSS
-546 VLYPGLDASHL
+546 MLYPGLGASHL
-557 SSTYREGSSPSY
+557 SSTYREGSSPSD

-574 QEPTKEIPSIQESP
+574 QEPAKEIPSIQESP

-595 VYLTG
+595 VYLTSS
-600 NNLKGPTVQQ
+600 NLKEPTVQQ
-610 EKAKLPTGAVGAR
+610 EKATLSTGAVSAR

-650 AEQTEKPYSSADEN
+650 PEQTEKPYSSADEN

-675 EQGFLNVLLSHYRQS
+675 EQGFLNILLSHYRQS
-690 NTANSSTANNLR
+690 NTANSSTANDLR

-723 GPLSGSDKEGATQ
+723 GPLSGSDKEGAT
-736 EKNSY
+736 EAKNSY
-741 KENQVANDLQNN
+741 KENQVANDVQNN
-753 AKYASQQSQGP
+753 AKYASQESQGL
-764 NKSVEDRNQREHN
+764 NKSVEDRNQRENN

-788 GNSLDEH
+788 GNGVDEH

-815 SSFDLTPSHGFGAR
+815 SPFDLTPSHGFGAR

-835 NSQQVSENSAKEE
+835 SSQQVSENSAKEE
-848 GANDSW
+848 RANNVW
-854 NFFKLTPKS
+854 NFFKLIPKP

-874 HPGEVSVKQEPK
+874 HPGEVSVKHEPK

-894 PEGNM
+894 PESNM
-899 DHDNSNQ
+899 DHDNNNQ

-926 NDEEDNHNQVNSDS
+926 NDQEDNHNQVNSYS
-940 IKERERADSAGNI
+940 MKESERADSAGDI
-953 RPYSSPSPNS
+953 RPHSSPSPS
-963 GLSPTAGR
+963 PGLSPTAGR

-979 NVPIN
+979 SVPIN
-984 VRQGRYKSD
+984 VRQGRHKSD
-993 PQAKYTESYF
+993 PQAKY
-1003 HSWYWK
+1003 
-1009 SNIPG
+1009 
-1014 LALAKIYDQTYK
+1014 IYGK
-1026 QCLNSEILVLEIL
+1026 LFSFLVLEKEYLSVGSSKDL

>member
-1 MLSSVLF
+1 
-8 SLIIARDT
+8 
-16 SCKSVKKNTKKQSIT
+16 
-31 KGKSHYL
+31 
-38 LLMGRPVED
+38 MGRPVED
-47 GHHRKGLGMIF
+47 GHHRKGLGMIL
-58 ASQHSGDFDTS
+58 ASQHSGDIATS
-69 KAESKH
+69 EAESKH

-125 DRTYSQGHATDHP
+125 DRT
-138 IGILNANERITENV
+138 
-152 QGKAVDEDNDDSRA
+152 VDEDNDGSRA
-166 DKNDQTQEEMHT
+166 DKYDQTQEEMHT

-194 QYSGEKSEDIS
+194 QYSGEKSEDLS

-220 YEDGHP
+220 YEDGQP
-226 LPPHSLDKQDKLE
+226 VPPHSLDKQDKLE

-253 IIKSDNLA
+253 IIKSGNLA

-280 ENVGSSGQLR
+280 ENVGSRGQLR

-319 LTRERF
+319 LTHERF

-365 QQPQHMIIITED
+365 QQPQHMITITED

-392 TSDAKPHAMGSY
+392 TPDAKPHAMGSN
-404 LKETSP
+404 LKETNP
-410 VSTGNTGGV
+410 ASTGNTGGV

-429 PPTNESPDGHSDY
+429 SPTNESPDGHSDY
-442 SHSASGQLAGEQM
+442 SHSASGQLTGEQM

-471 RNQETGK
+471 RNLETGK
-478 LNDSPT
+478 LNDST
-484 GSSQKATTS
+484 KGSSQKATKL
-493 TSDKIFQN
+493 TSDKIFEN

-513 SAFDERL
+513 SAFDEQL
-520 AQRIPSEQH
+520 AQRIPSEQR

-536 RPTNEKPSSS
+536 RPLNEKPSSS

-557 SSTYREGSSPSY
+557 SSTYREGSSPSD

-595 VYLTG
+595 VYLTSS
-600 NNLKGPTVQQ
+600 NFKGPTVQQ
-610 EKAKLPTGAVGAR
+610 EKAKLSTGAVSAR

-664 STEPQRYSSSR
+664 STEPQRYSSPR

-741 KENQVANDLQNN
+741 KENQAANDLQNN
-753 AKYASQQSQGP
+753 AEYASQESQGP
-764 NKSVEDRNQREHN
+764 TKSVEDRNQREHN
-777 QEIPPTLDHRK
+777 QEMPPTLDHRK
-788 GNSLDEH
+788 GSGVDEH
-795 GFQLS
+795 GFQSS
-800 GLSGHILMEKDAQSG
+800 GLSGNTNMETDVQSG
-815 SSFDLTPSHGFGAR
+815 SSFVLTPSHGFGER

-835 NSQQVSENSAKEE
+835 SSQQVSENSAKEE
-848 GANDSW
+848 GTNNAW
-854 NFFKLTPKS
+854 NFYKLRPKS
-863 GSQEFAVGNPE
+863 GPPEFAVGNPE
-874 HPGEVSVKQEPK
+874 HPGEVSEKDEPK
-886 VGNNNQKQ
+886 VGNHNQKQ
-894 PEGNM
+894 PKSNM
-899 DHDNSNQ
+899 DHDDSTQ

-926 NDEEDNHNQVNSDS
+926 NDMDDNHNQVNSDS
-940 IKERERADSAGNI
+940 MKESERADNAGVT
-953 RPYSSPSPNS
+953 RPYSSPSPS
-963 GLSPTAGR
+963 PGLSPTAGR
-971 EEGAIGES
+971 EEGTIGES

-984 VRQGRYKSD
+984 VRQGK
-993 PQAKYTESYF
+993 
-1003 HSWYWK
+1003 
-1009 SNIPG
+1009 
-1014 LALAKIYDQTYK
+1014 
-1026 QCLNSEILVLEIL
+1026 